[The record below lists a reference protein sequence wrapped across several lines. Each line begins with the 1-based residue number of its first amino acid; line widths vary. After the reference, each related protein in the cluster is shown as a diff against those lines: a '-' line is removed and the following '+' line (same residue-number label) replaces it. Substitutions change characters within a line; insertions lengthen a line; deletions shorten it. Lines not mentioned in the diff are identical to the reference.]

1 MRPCATTVSS
11 IGSKPLL
18 RCEGVSVRFGGL
30 TALRELD
37 LAIAHGGLLGIIG
50 PNGSGKTTLINAVT
64 GLVSLARG
72 AIWFG
77 ERRVDGL
84 RPFELARLGIA
95 RTFQIMRPFTQ
106 MTVLENLIVPAVHA
120 TGDGDLR
127 RARQRA
133 EQELAFVGLADRA
146 QALPGELPLPDRKK
160 LELAKA
166 LARRPRLLFLDE
178 VNAGLNPREVETM
191 IGLLRQLHKR
201 GITIVVVEHVM
212 RVIAGLCT
220 RVVVLH
226 HGESIAAGSCEAIT
240 SDPRVIQ
247 AYLGVKFAQRWAA
260 RGTP

>member
-1 MRPCATTVSS
+1 VATASV
-11 IGSKPLL
+11 L

-37 LAIAHGGLLGIIG
+37 LAMAEGGLLGMIG

-64 GLVSLARG
+64 GLVPLTSG

-120 TGDGDLR
+120 AGDGDLR
-127 RARQRA
+127 RARRRA
-133 EQELAFVGLADRA
+133 EEELAFVGLGDRA
-146 QALPGELPLPDRKK
+146 GALPGELSLPDRKR

-191 IGLLRQLHKR
+191 MGLLRLLNAR
-201 GITIVVVEHVM
+201 GLTIVVVEHVM

-226 HGESIAAGSCEAIT
+226 HGECIADGPCEAIT

-247 AYLGVKFAQRWAA
+247 AYLGVRFAERWAA
-260 RGTP
+260 RGAP

>member
-1 MRPCATTVSS
+1 M
-11 IGSKPLL
+11 
-18 RCEGVSVRFGGL
+18 SVRFGGL
-30 TALRELD
+30 TALHELELPITD
-37 LAIAHGGLLGIIG
+37 GEMLGIIG
-50 PNGSGKTTLINAVT
+50 PNGSGKTTLINAIT
-64 GLVSLARG
+64 GLASLAGG

-106 MTVLENLIVPAVHA
+106 LTVVENLIVPAVHA
-120 TGDGDLR
+120 TGDGDVR
-127 RARQRA
+127 RARRRA
-133 EQELAFVGLADRA
+133 EEALAFVGLTDRA

-166 LARRPRLLFLDE
+166 VARRPRLLFVDE

-191 IGLLRQLHKR
+191 MRLLRQLHE
-201 GITIVVVEHVM
+201 GGMTIVIVEHVM

-226 HGESIAAGSCEAIT
+226 HGECIADGPCEAIT
-240 SDPRVIQ
+240 SDPRVIG

-260 RGTP
+260 RSAP